1 MKALKK
7 EGDKKRKRQ
16 HEWEIEM
23 TQLKIHYLS
32 GICAQFTTIWEK
44 KIVARDIEIQDE
56 NWG

>member
-1 MKALKK
+1 MKAFKK
-7 EGDKKRKRQ
+7 EGDMMRKRQ

-32 GICAQFTTIWEK
+32 GSAQFTTIWEK
-44 KIVARDIEIQDE
+44 KIIARDIEIENE